1 MPRPIEL
8 VIHMD
13 ALRHNAQRMREAAS
27 GRTLW
32 AVCKANGYGH
42 GLANCLKAFE
52 SADGIAL
59 IDTAEVIEARR
70 LGWKKRILLLEGFFD
85 AEDIPVLEKYE
96 AEPVIRNEHLIDLLA
111 ASGVKHLRC
120 HLKVNTGMNRLGFRA
135 FEIPAMKA
143 RLAAIPGIEYMGVV
157 THFAN
162 GDRSY
167 TADGPATV
175 AKQLERM
182 GNLRETEKGV
192 CMAATTAMLFH
203 PEVGGDG
210 CRAGIALYGVSP
222 DPTVS
227 EKEFGIIPAQ
237 TLRARIIA
245 VQHLQPGDAVGYGS
259 KWVAKRPSRIG
270 VIACGYAD
278 GYPRA
283 MPNGSPVWVKGGAVP
298 TTGAVSM
305 DMMEVDL
312 TDRPDVQEGD
322 WVELWG
328 QHVSVN
334 ELAERAGTIGYELI
348 CKVMPR
354 VPVRIED

>member
-13 ALRHNAQRMREAAS
+13 ALRSNEKKMREAAA

-42 GLANCLKAFE
+42 GLANCLKAFAD
-52 SADGIAL
+52 ADGIAV
-59 IDTAEVIEARR
+59 IDTAEVIAARS
-70 LGWKKRILLLEGFFD
+70 LGWTKRILLLEGFFD
-85 AEDIPVLEKYE
+85 AEDIPVLEKYG
-96 AEPVIRNEHLIDLLA
+96 AEPVIRNRHLVELIEK
-111 ASGVKHLRC
+111 SGVKRLRC

-135 FEIPAMKA
+135 DEIPEIKA
-143 RLAAIPGIEYMGVV
+143 RLAAVPGVEYMGVV

-175 AKQLERM
+175 GRQLARM
-182 GNLRETEKGV
+182 GSLRETEKGV
-192 CMAATTAMLFH
+192 CMAATTGMLFH

-222 DPTVS
+222 DGTVS
-227 EKEFGIIPAQ
+227 EAELGITPAQ

-245 VQHLQPGDAVGYGS
+245 VQNLEPGDAVGYGS
-259 KWVAKRPSRIG
+259 KWTAERPSRIG

-283 MPNGSPVWVKGGAVP
+283 MPNGSPVWVKGHRVP

-312 TDRPDVQEGD
+312 TDFPDVGEGD
-322 WVELWG
+322 WAELWG
-328 QHVSVN
+328 QNLPVN
-334 ELAERAGTIGYELI
+334 ELAARAGTIGYELI

-354 VPVRIED
+354 VPVRVEG

>member
-13 ALRHNAQRMREAAS
+13 ALRHNARRMREAAA

-42 GLANCLKAFE
+42 GLANCLKAFSE
-52 SADGIAL
+52 ADGIAL

-70 LGWKKRILLLEGFFD
+70 LGWTKRILLLEGFFD
-85 AEDIPVLEKYE
+85 AEDIPVLEKLN

-120 HLKVNTGMNRLGFRA
+120 HLKVNTGMNRLGFHA
-135 FEIPAMKA
+135 SEIPAMKA
-143 RLAAIPGIEYMGVV
+143 RLAGIPGVEYMGVV

-162 GDRSY
+162 GERSC

-175 AKQLERM
+175 ARQLARM
-182 GNLRETEKGV
+182 GSLLETEKGV

-203 PEVGGDG
+203 PEVSGDG

-222 DPTVS
+222 DSMVS
-227 EKEFGIIPAQ
+227 EKELGIVPAQ

-245 VQHLQPGDAVGYGS
+245 IQHLQPGDAVGYGS
-259 KWVAKRPSRIG
+259 KWVAERPSRIG

-283 MPNGSPVWVKGGAVP
+283 MPNGSPVWVNGRIAP

-312 TDRPDVQEGD
+312 TDLPEVQEGD

-328 QHVSVN
+328 QHLPVN
-334 ELAERAGTIGYELI
+334 ELAARAGTIGYELI
-348 CKVMPR
+348 CKIMPR
-354 VPVRIED
+354 VPVRVEG